1 MNQEMH
7 KERRGAQRIALL
19 VRVECTAGPKSI
31 LGSCENISE
40 GGMLISTSEPL
51 EVGASV
57 TLRFLIPLL
66 TANKPF
72 EIAATVVRIL
82 PGEHMALQ
90 FATPPEGL
98 HEALSRFRERQ
109 QAQPPA

>member
-1 MNQEMH
+1 MS

-19 VRVECTAGPKSI
+19 VRVECTAGLKCI

-40 GGMLISTSEPL
+40 GGMLVSTSEPL

-66 TANKPF
+66 TANKSF
-72 EIAATVVRIL
+72 EIVATVVRTV

-90 FATPPEGL
+90 FVKPPEGL
-98 HEALSRFRERQ
+98 DEVLSRFRERQ
-109 QAQPPA
+109 QAQPPAVTD